1 MTNIDNTT
9 VRYDVANPALIIDH
23 LVVADTDVVRE
34 AQRWTAGERGEVVTD
49 AEVLAKADLTEF
61 ARRSLSI
68 GAQAL
73 SVVAQA
79 SDTRAVQQSAKA
91 AGEQVAEAAER
102 AAKASEAAAV
112 RMEKQVS
119 EAARR
124 SNQTVIDQ
132 VARIFG
138 GENPELLDR
147 LRPVLEKSGS
157 VLEKQVA
164 ASLTS
169 AHKEMSEE
177 NERRHKELTALVRDV
192 QQEVAVKIAEQV
204 AVVEALESTTKKGGP
219 YEDHVNQVLAELAV
233 QFGDDYRDT
242 HNTAGDIAHCKKGDG
257 VLVIDGD
264 KARVVVE
271 SHHGTS
277 KDWHEYLPQAERNRG
292 AAVSIGMVKN
302 AEENA
307 GHTFRRLGPTRV
319 VLAFD
324 PEKDDVDLLRAV
336 VQFARHMALTTAGRF
351 GTAEIETANEHV
363 EKAIAA
369 LEDLDKTKKS
379 FSLIRRHTEDV
390 EKQINKAA
398 AAIRRH
404 LDSAATALEG
414 ADLSNGAA
422 VDNDSAQAA

>member
-1 MTNIDNTT
+1 M
-9 VRYDVANPALIIDH
+9 
-23 LVVADTDVVRE
+23 
-34 AQRWTAGERGEVVTD
+34 W
-49 AEVLAKADLTEF
+49 
-61 ARRSLSI
+61 
-68 GAQAL
+68 
-73 SVVAQA
+73 VAQA
-79 SDTRAVQQSAKA
+79 SDTRAVQQSTKA

-112 RMEKQVS
+112 RIEEKQVS

-169 AHKEMSEE
+169 AHKEMSED
-177 NERRHKELTALVRDV
+177 NERRHKELTTLVRDI
-192 QQEVAVKIAEQV
+192 QQEVAGVKIAEQV

-219 YEDHVNQVLAELAV
+219 YEDHVNHVLAELAV

-277 KDWHEYLPQAERNRG
+277 KRLARVP
-292 AAVSIGMVKN
+292 AAG
-302 AEENA
+302 
-307 GHTFRRLGPTRV
+307 
-319 VLAFD
+319 
-324 PEKDDVDLLRAV
+324 
-336 VQFARHMALTTAGRF
+336 
-351 GTAEIETANEHV
+351 
-363 EKAIAA
+363 
-369 LEDLDKTKKS
+369 
-379 FSLIRRHTEDV
+379 
-390 EKQINKAA
+390 
-398 AAIRRH
+398 
-404 LDSAATALEG
+404 
-414 ADLSNGAA
+414 
-422 VDNDSAQAA
+422 